1 MSKRLSLSASIPF
14 KALLLFACAQ
24 GAHAADNINGAGSSA
39 ASPVYRIW
47 ATEYAKSHATALV
60 YDPVGSGAGMARINK
75 REVDFGA
82 SDIIASAA
90 DLKKNGLVMFPTVIT
105 GVVPVVN
112 IARIPSNGLRLTGD
126 VLARIFLGQIVQW
139 DAPEIRALNPDA
151 KLPGR
156 PIRLVV
162 RADGSGTT
170 YHFSDYLS
178 RANAAWKQKYGVA
191 NHFAWPAG
199 AVAVKGSAE
208 VSKAVRATPDSIAYI
223 DYNYMVDD
231 GLAAVSMKNADG
243 RFVEANT
250 DTFHEAVMHSTW
262 YATGDFST
270 EINDLAGPKSWPITM
285 GTYIAIPR
293 VVANGER
300 TERALQFIT
309 WAYLNGDTLARQAK
323 FVPLPERV
331 QASACAEIAKVSTE
345 SGESIG
351 VKLMGNL
358 LK

>member
-1 MSKRLSLSASIPF
+1 MYKRPFQLSPT
-14 KALLLFACAQ
+14 ALLLLAALP
-24 GAHAADNINGAGSSA
+24 GAHATDSINGAGSSA

-47 ATEYAKSHATALV
+47 ATEYSKTHPAALV
-60 YDPVGSGAGMARINK
+60 YEPIGSGAGMARINK

-82 SDIIASAA
+82 SDVIASSA

-105 GVVPVVN
+105 GIVPVVN
-112 IARIPSNGLRLTGD
+112 LGKLPAGGLRLSGD
-126 VLARIFLGQIVQW
+126 VLARIFLGQIAQW

-151 KLPGR
+151 KLPAR
-156 PIRLVV
+156 AIRLVV

-178 RANAAWKQKYGVA
+178 RSNAAWKQKFGVA
-191 NHFAWPAG
+191 SRLEWPAG
-199 AVAVKGSAE
+199 AIAVKGSAE

-243 RFVEANT
+243 QFVEAGT
-250 DTFHEAVMHSTW
+250 ASFHEAVMHSTW
-262 YATGDFST
+262 YTTGDFST
-270 EINDLAGPKSWPITM
+270 ELNGLPGPKSWPITM

-293 VVANGER
+293 VAADGER
-300 TERALQFIT
+300 AARALQFIT
-309 WAYLNGDTLARQAK
+309 WAYLNGDALARTAK
-323 FVPLPERV
+323 FVPLPEKV
-331 QASACAEIAKVSTE
+331 QASAYAEIAKVAGPA
-345 SGESIG
+345 GEAIG
-351 VKLMGNL
+351 MSLMGGL